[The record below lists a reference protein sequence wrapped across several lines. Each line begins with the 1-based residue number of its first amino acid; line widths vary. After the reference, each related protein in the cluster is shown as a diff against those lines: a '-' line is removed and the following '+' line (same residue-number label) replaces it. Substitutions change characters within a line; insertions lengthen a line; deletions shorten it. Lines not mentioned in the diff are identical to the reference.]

1 MSRLA
6 TLVLAALLVLST
18 GSSVLAA
25 PGSPRPAAPSRLA
38 APPSDRTSGEPA
50 PRVVAGRVA
59 VHYADATKGP
69 GRARALGLAAARDLP
84 AAGSGTEILD
94 TGGRATKDVLAA
106 LHADPTVAWAEPVY
120 VTALPGTVAAVP
132 VSDPLSVQQYA
143 LDRMRVRDAWAIGT
157 GGSSIV
163 AVLDTGIQFD
173 HPDLQGIVAY
183 NAGEMGAGKES
194 NGRDDDGNGKVDDW
208 RGWNFVADTNDPTE
222 DNVHGTWVSGI
233 IGASHDN
240 GIGIAGISWRDK
252 VLPVKIMDANGTGD
266 TADLAAGIDYAV
278 KRGAKVINMSIAGFP
293 YTQLVQDAIDRA
305 WASGAV
311 LVAAAGNNRSSS
323 PTFPADFAHVLGVTA
338 TQADDELTNWS
349 NYGSWVELAAPG
361 AAVTTTNCNRCNG
374 WGDYTAISG
383 TSFAAPNVAG
393 VVALMRGRFPAMTPQ
408 AIVDRLL
415 ATADDLG
422 YAGRDDRYGYGRV
435 NALRALGGSATPVT
449 QSRGD
454 ALEPNN
460 VLSRAAPIPLGV
472 TTHPNSY
479 PAGDVDVF
487 RVTAP
492 RAGRI
497 DVAVTPVIDTT
508 RPVKSSLPFDPV
520 LELYDA
526 TGRLVLHVDN
536 PTDSTAVE
544 RGSIQLAAGA
554 SATLRVTNWLPN
566 GVRTAYTI
574 TPAFVDNVAP
584 LVAGRAPVSG
594 AGGVDA
600 DSGITVQFNEA
611 VTGVSAYTMAL
622 RNAAGAV
629 LPATV
634 SYDAA
639 RRTATLRPRS
649 TLPGR
654 ATLKVS
660 LSASSIRDAAG
671 NGFAGTSWTFATR
684 RAAPRLGATD
694 RYATAAVLSAAR
706 FAAGAPV
713 AYVASGL
720 GFADAL
726 SGGPAAAAGHG
737 PLLLTAPTTLPAA
750 TATEL
755 ARLAPGR
762 IVVLGGPSAVSDA
775 VMAALGSYTTGSVTR
790 IAGADRYATAARISA
805 ATFARG
811 VPVAYI
817 ATGESFPD
825 ALAGGAAAAHA
836 HGPVLLTKPG
846 SLPPATAA
854 ELIRLAPG
862 RIVVLGGPT
871 MISDALLAKLDTL
884 TAGSATRLAGADRY
898 GTAVA
903 VSAATY
909 PTHVT
914 TLYVATGAA
923 FADGLAAGP
932 VAGLAGGPL
941 LLVGRDT
948 LPSVVSAEIR
958 RLDPSTVV
966 VVGGSGSV
974 SEAVRSQI
982 EGL

>member
-6 TLVLAALLVLST
+6 TLVLAALLVLTT
-18 GSSVLAA
+18 GSSALAA
-25 PGSPRPAAPSRLA
+25 PTASRAASAAFA
-38 APPSDRTSGEPA
+38 APPTDRASGNPA
-50 PRVVAGRVA
+50 PQVVPGRVA
-59 VHYADATKGP
+59 VRYADPAKGP
-69 GRARALGLAAARDLP
+69 GRARALGLAAVRDV
-84 AAGSGTEILD
+84 AASAPGTEILD
-94 TGGRATKDVLAA
+94 THGRATKDVLAELA
-106 LHADPTVAWAEPVY
+106 ADPAVAWAEPVY
-120 VTALPGTVAAVP
+120 VTSLPGTVAAVP
-132 VSDPLSVQQYA
+132 VSDPLNLQQYA
-143 LDRMRVRDAWAIGT
+143 LDRMRVRDAWALSS

-183 NAGEMGAGKES
+183 NAGELGSGKES

-233 IGASHDN
+233 IGATHDN

-323 PTFPADFAHVLGVTA
+323 PTFPADFAHVIGVTA

-349 NYGSWVELAAPG
+349 NYGSWVEVAAPG

-383 TSFAAPNVAG
+383 TSFASPNVAG
-393 VVALMRGRFPAMTPQ
+393 VVALMRARFPTYSPQ
-408 AIVDRLL
+408 AIVDRLE
-415 ATADDLG
+415 ATVDDLG
-422 YAGRDDRYGYGRV
+422 YRGRDDRYGFGRV
-435 NALRALGGSATPVT
+435 NALRALGGAATAVT
-449 QSRGD
+449 QSQGD

-460 VLSRAAPIPLGV
+460 VLSRAAAIPVGV
-472 TTHPNSY
+472 TTRPNSY
-479 PAGDVDVF
+479 PAGDVDVV

-497 DVAVTPVIDTT
+497 DVAVTPVVDTT

-520 LELYDA
+520 VELYDA
-526 TGRLVLHVDN
+526 TGRLVLHIDN
-536 PTDSTAVE
+536 PTDSTAIE

-554 SATLRVTNWLPN
+554 AASIRVTNWLPN
-566 GVRTAYTI
+566 GVRAAYAI
-574 TPAFVDNVAP
+574 TPTFVDNVAP
-584 LVAGRAPVSG
+584 LIATRSPGPGAAGI
-594 AGGVDA
+594 DA
-600 DSGITVQFNEA
+600 DSAITVQFSEP
-611 VTGVSAYTMAL
+611 VTGVSTSTMAI
-622 RNAAGAV
+622 RNAAGVV
-629 LPATV
+629 LSSSV

-639 RRTATLRPRS
+639 RRTATLRPRA

-654 ATLKVS
+654 STVKVS
-660 LSASSIRDAAG
+660 LSAVTIRDAAG
-671 NGFAGTSWTFATR
+671 NSFAGTSWTFGTR
-684 RAAPRLGATD
+684 RAAPRVGGVD
-694 RYATAAVLSAAR
+694 RYATAALLSASR
-706 FAAGAPV
+706 FAPGVPV
-713 AYVASGL
+713 AYVASGA

-737 PLLLTAPTTLPAA
+737 PLLLTGATALPPATAAELARLAPARIVVLGGSAVVSDAVLAALGAYTTGSVTRTAGIDRYATAAKISASAFAPGVAVAYVATGGTFADALAGGAAAAHLHGPILLTKPGILPPA

-762 IVVLGGPSAVSDA
+762 IVVLGGASMISDA
-775 VMAALGSYTTGSVTR
+775 VVARLDALTAGTATR
-790 IAGADRYATAARISA
+790 IAGADRYATAA
-805 ATFARG
+805 
-811 VPVAYI
+811 
-817 ATGESFPD
+817 
-825 ALAGGAAAAHA
+825 
-836 HGPVLLTKPG
+836 
-846 SLPPATAA
+846 
-854 ELIRLAPG
+854 
-862 RIVVLGGPT
+862 
-871 MISDALLAKLDTL
+871 
-884 TAGSATRLAGADRY
+884 
-898 GTAVA
+898 A
-903 VSAATY
+903 VSAASY
-909 PTHVT
+909 PVPVA
-914 TLYVATGAA
+914 TLYVATGAS

-941 LLVGRDT
+941 LLVGRDA
-948 LPSVVSAEIR
+948 LPAVVIAEIR